1 MAHLLKHKVT
11 VDLVDRTSGKI
22 GNEDVV
28 SAEAIAIHEAYVASG
43 KITIDVSESD
53 AEEGSYWQS
62 ITFVDSAACDAYLAE
77 MAAINEFETSGS
89 SRSEQTR
96 ADV

>member
-1 MAHLLKHKVT
+1 MAHLLKHKIT
-11 VDLVDRTSGKI
+11 VDLLDRSSGKI
-22 GNEDVV
+22 RDEDIV

-43 KITIDVSESD
+43 KITIDVTENE
-53 AEEGSYWQS
+53 AGEGSYWQS
-62 ITFVDSAACDAYLAE
+62 ITFVDSAACDSYLAE

>member
-43 KITIDVSESD
+43 KITIDVSES
-53 AEEGSYWQS
+53 

>member
-43 KITIDVSESD
+43 KIQQHAMRT
-53 AEEGSYWQS
+53 
-62 ITFVDSAACDAYLAE
+62 
-77 MAAINEFETSGS
+77 
-89 SRSEQTR
+89 
-96 ADV
+96 